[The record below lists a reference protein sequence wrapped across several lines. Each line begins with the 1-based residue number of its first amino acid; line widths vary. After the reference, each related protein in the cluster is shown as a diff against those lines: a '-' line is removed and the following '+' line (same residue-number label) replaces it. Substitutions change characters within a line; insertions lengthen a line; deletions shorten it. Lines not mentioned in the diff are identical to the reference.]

1 MSEQLHLVLT
11 HHWYDETQAGR
22 KRIEYR
28 RMSEKW
34 IRLIYG
40 RRDTIKRIRFARG
53 YTSTTQTFAV
63 DKIDLGPCPIP
74 DWDGNYIRIQ
84 FSDLIK

>member
-28 RMSEKW
+28 RMTPHW
-34 IRLIYG
+34 MRLIYEQ
-40 RRDTIKRIRFARG
+40 RDKIKRVRFARG
-53 YTSTTQTFAV
+53 YTRTTQSFAV
-63 DKIDLGPCPIP
+63 DRIDIGPCPYLG
-74 DWDGNYIRIQ
+74 WDDNYFRIH